1 MDACILIPEVN
12 GEPSILY
19 QELDKDIKDKNLTNY
34 IYARYLVSGVAAQM
48 DAAGYKRNKQG
59 QHKLKDVKA
68 FFEYEKIINET
79 NRSIEAD
86 ARILG
91 SMDAFNNYV
100 NFDNSE
106 DAYNLAISFNN
117 NHKGRVAYVIQH
129 GDKFN
134 IIIENKD
141 SRTQIRALDVN
152 SEMAAWE
159 AFKIDL
165 TNAGVNTDD
174 FINISPALINPL
186 SLLRFLD
193 TMSILKTGRN
203 DILSVKDIEI
213 FLTLSKNNPR
223 VQALLNRGWGTIE
236 EVAQKCYDALQE
248 PSTVTPTLHALINNT
263 ITDAKTNCPFNFSN
277 CKRNIINN
285 VIPNYIT
292 SDEIKDVK
300 SIQDVLN
307 DLEQK
312 YDITP
317 NAINRKS
324 KDIKT
329 LKDAISDAITTI
341 TREIRVLESKKGVTE
356 ATKKL
361 NKTREIL
368 AEELKNKR
376 YYFGLVQFLEEA
388 LVYSNAIHNILASV
402 PDSGTELENI
412 RNRAEALSKAKSLQD
427 GYYHIVE
434 ALANLDNLV
443 IEENISEADK
453 KQLQDKA
460 KEVLDLLNRQK
471 GLIQSKQHDVVL
483 DNLKATLGGESYLG
497 QSYADVLSML
507 VADTSIDNYIYSMG
521 KSSNPLIASSGA
533 IIRDAQINR
542 DEQLRQF
549 SDRIGRATKRLYD
562 AGYNSEFMYDN
573 DGRIISDIDWESYA
587 EERNRA
593 KSLLRSQGLTGYA
606 FKEALEQWEENNTED
621 RVVDIVTGR
630 TERVPNSNYRLA
642 NNPLN
647 DLSVEQLEYYN
658 TMMQIK
664 GELGTLLP
672 YYAQKQYLPPQKRK
686 SSLDILSD
694 GIRRK
699 LSAKK
704 VASLLWE
711 NFKSKIHKIREDDE
725 DFITVNRYGD
735 YDNTPLKDI
744 PIFYFGK
751 LKDNDELLRDF
762 SSAIQSLAATAINY
776 NAMSSIVEILECIQ
790 DLVGDLDL
798 RDGED
803 NRPSVDKISLLDR
816 TINIVNHLRKKATE
830 TKTKAILDSYI
841 EMLVYNEKYKGN
853 KKLNKIVNAL
863 LGYNSVAKLAVNTTG
878 AIANVT
884 AGELQMLIE
893 AGGGEYFNTK
903 NLLVAQTRMF
913 GDLLG
918 KTHGKVWDL
927 LTNNRSSIDV
937 LISEFFDTQ
946 QDVYSKKAEQRYHK
960 NVFRRLFGK
969 LDPLMLYSG
978 GEYLIRQTL
987 AYAILD
993 AEKVRLNGKKV
1004 SLLKCFDKIETEK
1017 GFYELKLKDGVT
1029 KLDSSPLELTDDYL
1043 KEVKNKIRH
1052 CSQACFGAMNS
1063 EDKGVINQ
1071 HFLGRAAMNF
1081 RQWMV
1086 EHYSRRYRKR
1096 HYDYTLGKYVEGYWY
1111 TTIMVVGRE
1120 FLKGYK
1126 DITATYE
1133 MLKDTLEDDQKAN
1146 LRKAGME
1153 ILILL
1158 SLMGLSMCLGDEDD
1172 HDGEFFMRLWI
1183 LNTKRMLQETKAAMP
1198 VGAIS
1203 EFGRLVDSPFPAMTT
1218 VSGLLYPITGIKD
1231 MDDIIQRGRYKGWN
1245 KYWRNILWYTVPFYK
1260 QVDQILHL
1268 AKENSMFAVYDR
1280 SAQSF

>member
-1 MDACILIPEVN
+1 MDSCILIPEVN
-12 GEPSILY
+12 GEPSTLY
-19 QELDKDIKDKNLTNY
+19 QELDKNVKDKNLTNY
-34 IYARYLVSGVAAQM
+34 IYARYLVPGVAAQM
-48 DAAGYKRNKQG
+48 DAEGYKRNKQG
-59 QHKLKDVKA
+59 QHNYKDVKA
-68 FFEYEKIINET
+68 FFKFDKILGET

-91 SMDAFNNYV
+91 SMDAFNNYI
-100 NFDNSE
+100 NFDNAE
-106 DAYNLAISFNN
+106 EAYNLAISFNN
-117 NHKGRVAYVIQH
+117 THKGRIAYVIQH

-141 SRTQIRALDVN
+141 SRTQIRALYVN

-159 AFKIDL
+159 AFKVDL
-165 TNAGVNTDD
+165 TNAGVNVDE
-174 FINISPALINPL
+174 FINISTALINPL

-193 TMSILKTGRN
+193 TMAILKTGRN
-203 DILSVKDIEI
+203 DILSVKDIEM
-213 FLTLSKNNPR
+213 FLTLSKSNPK
-223 VQALLNRGWGTIE
+223 VQALLRRGWGSIE
-236 EVAQKCYDALQE
+236 EVAQKCYEALQD
-248 PSTVTPTLHALINNT
+248 PSTVTSTLHDLINNT
-263 ITDAKTNCPFNFSN
+263 ITDAKTNCPFNFNS
-277 CKRNIINN
+277 CKRNITNN
-285 VIPNYIT
+285 VIPNT
-292 SDEIKDVK
+292 VESDDIR
-300 SIQDVLN
+300 SIQSILE
-307 DLEQK
+307 DLEEK
-312 YDITP
+312 YNITP
-317 NAINRKS
+317 SAINRKS

-341 TREIRVLESKKGVTE
+341 TREIRVLESKGGIT
-356 ATKKL
+356 ATTKKL
-361 NKTREIL
+361 NKTRELL
-368 AEELKNKR
+368 AEELASKR
-376 YYFGLVQFLEEA
+376 YYFGLVQFLGDA
-388 LVYSNAIHNILASV
+388 LMYSKAIHNILASV
-402 PDSGTELENI
+402 SDSGTELENI

-434 ALANLDNLV
+434 ALANLDNII
-443 IEENISEADK
+443 IEENISEEDK

-460 KEVLDLLNRQK
+460 KEVLELLNRQK

-483 DNLKATLGGESYLG
+483 DSLKATLGGESYLG

-521 KSSNPLIASSGA
+521 KSSNPLIAASGA

-542 DEQLRQF
+542 DEQLRQI
-549 SDRIGRATKRLYD
+549 SDRIGKATKKLYD
-562 AGYNSEFMYDN
+562 AGYTSEFMYTS
-573 DGRIISDIDWESYA
+573 DGRIISDINWESYA

-593 KSLLRSQGLTGYA
+593 IRLLKSQGLTEYA
-606 FKEALEQWEENNTED
+606 FKDALEQWEEANTED
-621 RVVDIVTGR
+621 RVVDSVTGR
-630 TERVPNSNYRLA
+630 TEKVPNSNYRLV

-647 DLSVEQLEYYN
+647 DLDAAQLEYYN

-672 YYAQKQYLPPQKRK
+672 HYAQKQYLPPQIRK

-699 LSAKK
+699 LPAKK

-711 NFKSKIHKIREDDE
+711 NFKSKIYKIREDDE

-762 SSAIQSLAATAINY
+762 SSAIQSLAATATNY
-776 NAMSSIVEILECIQ
+776 NAMSSIVEILETIQ

-798 RDGED
+798 RDDVDGK
-803 NRPSVDKISLLDR
+803 PSVDKISLLDR
-816 TINIVNHLRKKATE
+816 TINIVTHLRKKATE
-830 TKTKAILDSYI
+830 TNTKAILDSYV

-853 KKLNKIVNAL
+853 KKFNKIVNAL

-893 AGGGEYFNTK
+893 AGGREYFNIK

-913 GDLLG
+913 GDILG
-918 KTHGKVWDL
+918 RTPGKVWDL
-927 LTNNRSSIDV
+927 LTNNRSSIDT

-946 QDVYSKKAEQRYHK
+946 QDTYSEKSKQRYHK

-969 LDPLMLYSG
+969 LNPLMMYSG

-987 AYAILD
+987 AYAVLD
-993 AEKVRLNGKKV
+993 SEKVLLNGKKV
-1004 SLLKCFDKIETEK
+1004 SLLKCFDKVETVD
-1017 GFYELKLKDGVT
+1017 GFYELKLKDGTT
-1029 KLDSSPLELTDDYL
+1029 KLDGSPLELDDDYL

-1052 CSQACFGAMNS
+1052 CSQACFGAMNT

-1086 EHYSRRYRKR
+1086 EHYSRRYRTR
-1096 HYDYTLGKYVEGYWY
+1096 HYDYTAGKYVEGYY
-1111 TTIMVVGRE
+1111 VTCFNVAKDFI
-1120 FLKGYK
+1120 KGYK
-1126 DITATYE
+1126 DIAATYE
-1133 MLKDTLEDDQKAN
+1133 MLKDTLENDQKAN
-1146 LRKAGME
+1146 LRKAGVE
-1153 ILILL
+1153 VFILL
-1158 SLMGLSMCLGDEDD
+1158 SLMGLGMCLGDEDD
-1172 HDGEFFMRLWI
+1172 HDGDFFMRLWI

-1198 VGAIS
+1198 IGAIT
-1203 EFGRLVDSPFPAMTT
+1203 EFGRLIDSPFPAMNT

-1231 MDDIIQRGRYKGWN
+1231 INDTIQKGRYKGWN

-1260 QVDQILHL
+1260 QVDQILNL
-1268 AKENSMFAVYDR
+1268 AQENSMFAVYDR

>member
-34 IYARYLVSGVAAQM
+34 IYARYLVSGVAGQM
-48 DAAGYKRNKQG
+48 DSAGYKRNKQG

-91 SMDAFNNYV
+91 AMDAFNNYI
-100 NFDNSE
+100 NFDNAE
-106 DAYNLAISFNN
+106 EAYNLAVSFNST
-117 NHKGRVAYVIQH
+117 HKGRVAYVIQH

-141 SRTQIRALDVN
+141 SRTQIRALDVS

-165 TNAGVNTDD
+165 TNAGVNTDE
-174 FINISPALINPL
+174 FVNISPALINPL

-223 VQALLNRGWGTIE
+223 VQSLLNRGWGTIE
-236 EVAQKCYDALQE
+236 EVAQKCYEALQD

-263 ITDAKTNCPFNFSN
+263 ITDAKTNCPFNFSD
-277 CKRNIINN
+277 CKRNIIQN
-285 VIPNYIT
+285 VIPNYSST
-292 SDEIKDVK
+292 DEVK
-300 SIQDVLN
+300 AVQDVLN

-312 YDITP
+312 YNITP

-324 KDIKT
+324 KEIKT
-329 LKDAISDAITTI
+329 LKDAITDAITTI
-341 TREIRVLESKKGVTE
+341 TREIRVLESKGGVTTT
-356 ATKKL
+356 TKKL

-368 AEELKNKR
+368 AEELKSKK
-376 YYFGLVQFLEEA
+376 YYFGLIQFLGDA
-388 LVYSNAIHNILASV
+388 LVYSKAIHNILASV

-434 ALANLDNLV
+434 ALSNLDNLI

-460 KEVLDLLNRQK
+460 KEVLDLLNKQK

-497 QSYADVLSML
+497 QSYEVILEMI
-507 VADTSIDNYIYSMG
+507 VADASIDNYIYSMG
-521 KSSNPLIASSGA
+521 KSSDPYIVSSGI
-533 IIRDAQINR
+533 IIRDVQINR
-542 DEQLRQF
+542 DEQLRQI
-549 SDRIGRATKRLYD
+549 SDRIGKATKKLYD
-562 AGYNSEFMYDN
+562 AGYTSEFMYAS

-593 KSLLRSQGLTGYA
+593 ISLLRSQGLTEYA
-606 FKEALEQWEENNTED
+606 FKDALEQWEEANTED
-621 RVVDIVTGR
+621 RVVDNVTGR
-630 TERVPNSNYRLA
+630 TEKVPNSNYRLA

-647 DLSVEQLEYYN
+647 SLSVEQLEYYN

-672 YYAQKQYLPPQKRK
+672 HYAQKQYLPPQIRK
-686 SSLDILSD
+686 SSMDILSD

-699 LSAKK
+699 LPAKK

-711 NFKSKIHKIREDDE
+711 NVKSKIYKIREDDE
-725 DFITVNRYGD
+725 DFITANRYGD
-735 YDNTPLKDI
+735 YNNTPLKDI

-790 DLVGDLDL
+790 DLVGELDVK
-798 RDGED
+798 DKVNGK
-803 NRPSVDKISLLDR
+803 PSRDKISLLDR
-816 TINIVNHLRKKATE
+816 TVNIIVSLRKKTKE
-830 TKTKAILDSYI
+830 SKTKAILDSYV

-863 LGYNSVAKLAVNTTG
+863 LGYNSVTKLAVNVTG

-893 AGGGEYFNTK
+893 AGGGEYFNIK
-903 NLLVAQTRMF
+903 NLLVAQTRIF
-913 GDLLG
+913 GDILG
-918 KTHGKVWDL
+918 RTPGKVWDL

-946 QDVYSKKAEQRYHK
+946 QDIYSKKSEQRYHK

-969 LDPLMLYSG
+969 LDPLMMYSG

-987 AYAILD
+987 AYAVLD
-993 AEKVRLNGKKV
+993 AEKVKSNGKKV

-1029 KLDSSPLELTDDYL
+1029 KLDGSPLELTDDYL

-1096 HYDYTLGKYVEGYWY
+1096 HWDYSAGKYVEGYY
-1111 TTIMVVGRE
+1111 VTCFNVAKE
-1120 FLKGYK
+1120 FIKGYR

-1146 LRKAGME
+1146 LKKAGME
-1153 ILILL
+1153 VLILL
-1158 SLMGLSMCLGDEDD
+1158 SLIGLSMCLGDEDD

-1198 VGAIS
+1198 IGAIT
-1203 EFGRLVDSPFPAMTT
+1203 EFGRVIDSPFPAIST

-1231 MDDIIQRGRYKGWN
+1231 IDDIIQRGRYKGWN
-1245 KYWRNILWYTVPFYK
+1245 KYWRNILWYPIPFYK
-1260 QVDQILHL
+1260 QVDQILNL
-1268 AKENSMFAVYDR
+1268 AQENSMFAVYDR

>member
-12 GEPSILY
+12 GKPSILY
-19 QELDKDIKDKNLTNY
+19 QDLDKDINDKNLTNY
-34 IYARYLVSGVAAQM
+34 IYARYLVPGVAAQM

-68 FFEYEKIINET
+68 FFEYNKIIGET

-86 ARILG
+86 ARMLG
-91 SMDAFNNYV
+91 SMDAFNNYI
-100 NFDNSE
+100 NFDNAE

-117 NHKGRVAYVIQH
+117 SHKGRVAYVIQH

-159 AFKIDL
+159 AFKVDL
-165 TNAGVNTDD
+165 NNAGVNVDE
-174 FINISPALINPL
+174 FINISPTLINPI

-203 DILSVKDIEI
+203 DILTAKDIEL

-223 VQALLNRGWGTIE
+223 VQTLLNRGWGTTE
-236 EVAQKCYDALQE
+236 DVAQKCYESFQD
-248 PSTVTPTLHALINNT
+248 PSTVTPALYSLIDSVV
-263 ITDAKTNCPFNFSN
+263 TDAKVNCPFNFNAS
-277 CKRNIINN
+277 KRNIVDNL
-285 VIPNYIT
+285 IPNYT
-292 SDEIKDVK
+292 LTDEAK
-300 SIQDVLN
+300 SIQEVLN
-307 DLEQK
+307 DLEHK
-312 YDITP
+312 YSITP
-317 NAINRKS
+317 NTINRKS
-324 KDIKT
+324 KEIKT

-341 TREIRVLESKKGVTE
+341 TREIRVLESKGGVTA

-376 YYFGLVQFLEEA
+376 YYFGLVQFLGEA
-388 LVYSNAIHNILASV
+388 LTYSKAIHNILANV

-427 GYYHIVE
+427 GYYYIVE

-521 KSSNPLIASSGA
+521 KSSNPLIAASGS

-542 DEQLRQF
+542 DEQVRQI
-549 SDRIGRATKRLYD
+549 SDRIGRATKKLYD
-562 AGYNSEFMYDN
+562 AGYTSEFMYAS

-593 KSLLRSQGLTGYA
+593 LSLFRSQGLTGYA
-606 FKEALEQWEENNTED
+606 LKEAIEQWEDTNTED
-621 RVVDIVTGR
+621 RVVDTVTGR
-630 TERVPNSNYRLA
+630 TEKVPNTNYRLI
-642 NNPLN
+642 NNPLDSLN
-647 DLSVEQLEYYN
+647 NAQLEYYN

-672 YYAQKQYLPPQKRK
+672 YYAQKQYLPPQIRK
-686 SSLDILSD
+686 DSLDILSD
-694 GIRRK
+694 GIKRK

-725 DFITVNRYGD
+725 DFITANRYGD

-762 SSAIQSLAATAINY
+762 SSAIQSLATTAINY
-776 NAMSSIVEILECIQ
+776 NAMSSIVEILEAIQ

-798 RDGED
+798 RDNVDGK
-803 NRPSVDKISLLDR
+803 PSVDNISLLDR
-816 TINIVNHLRKKATE
+816 TINIVTHLRKKATE
-830 TKTKAILDSYI
+830 TSTKAILDSYV

-853 KKLNKIVNAL
+853 KKFNKIINAL
-863 LGYNSVAKLAVNTTG
+863 LEYNSIVKLAVNTTG

-893 AGGGEYFNTK
+893 AGGGEYFNIK
-903 NLLVAQTRMF
+903 NLLVAQTRIF

-918 KTHGKVWDL
+918 RTPGKVWDL

-937 LISEFFDTQ
+937 LVSEFFDTQ
-946 QDVYSKKAEQRYHK
+946 QDLYSEKAKQRYHK

-969 LDPLMLYSG
+969 LNPLMLYSG

-987 AYAILD
+987 AYAVLD
-993 AEKVRLNGKKV
+993 AEKVLLNGKRV

-1029 KLDSSPLELTDDYL
+1029 KLDGSPLTLTDDYL

-1052 CSQACFGAMNS
+1052 CSQACFGAMNA

-1096 HYDYTLGKYVEGYWY
+1096 HWDYTAGKYVEGYWY

-1120 FLKGYK
+1120 FLKGYR
-1126 DITATYE
+1126 DIAATYE

-1153 ILILL
+1153 VLILL

-1198 VGAIS
+1198 IGAIT
-1203 EFGRLVDSPFPAMTT
+1203 EFGRVIDSPFPAMST

-1231 MDDIIQRGRYKGWN
+1231 IDDVIQRGRYKGWN

-1260 QVDQILHL
+1260 QIDQLLNL
-1268 AKENSMFAVYDR
+1268 AQENSMFAVYDR

>member
-1 MDACILIPEVN
+1 MSACILIPEVN

-68 FFEYEKIINET
+68 FFEYNKIINET

-91 SMDAFNNYV
+91 SMDAFNNYI
-100 NFDNSE
+100 NFDNAE
-106 DAYNLAISFNN
+106 DAYNLAISFNA
-117 NHKGRVAYVIQH
+117 NHTGRVAYVIQH

-134 IIIENKD
+134 IVIENKD

-165 TNAGVNTDD
+165 NNAGVNVDE
-174 FINISPALINPL
+174 FINISQALINPL

-193 TMSILKTGRN
+193 TMAILKTGRN

-223 VQALLNRGWGTIE
+223 VQTLLNRGWGTIE
-236 EVAQKCYDALQE
+236 EVAQKCYDALQD
-248 PSTVTPTLHALINNT
+248 PSTVTPTLYTLINNT
-263 ITDAKTNCPFNFSN
+263 ITEAKNNCPFNFAN

-285 VIPNYIT
+285 VIPNYT
-292 SDEIKDVK
+292 STDEVK
-300 SIQDVLN
+300 AIQDVLN

-341 TREIRVLESKKGVTE
+341 TREIRVLESKGGVTS

-376 YYFGLVQFLEEA
+376 YYFGLVQFLGEA
-388 LVYSNAIHNILASV
+388 LVYSKVIHNILASV

-412 RNRAEALSKAKSLQD
+412 RNRAEALSRAKSLQD

-460 KEVLDLLNRQK
+460 KEVLELLNKQK

-483 DNLKATLGGESYLG
+483 DSLKTTLGGESYLG
-497 QSYADVLSML
+497 QSYSDILSML
-507 VADTSIDNYIYSMG
+507 VADTSIDNYIYSIG
-521 KSSNPLIASSGA
+521 KSSNPLIAASGT

-542 DEQLRQF
+542 DEQLRQI
-549 SDRIGRATKRLYD
+549 SDRIGRATKKLYD
-562 AGYNSEFMYDN
+562 AGYTSEFMYTS

-587 EERNRA
+587 EERSRA
-593 KSLLRSQGLTGYA
+593 IRLLKSQGLSEYA
-606 FKEALEQWEENNTED
+606 FKDALEQWEEANTED
-621 RVVDIVTGR
+621 RVVDNVTGR
-630 TERVPNSNYRLA
+630 TEKVPNNNYRLA

-647 DLSVEQLEYYN
+647 DLDVAQLEYYN

-672 YYAQKQYLPPQKRK
+672 HYAQKQYLPPQIRK

-711 NFKSKIHKIREDDE
+711 NVKSEIYKIREDDE
-725 DFITVNRYGD
+725 DFITANRYGD

-776 NAMSSIVEILECIQ
+776 NAMSSIVEILETIQ
-790 DLVGDLDL
+790 DLVGDLEL
-798 RDGED
+798 RDDVDGK
-803 NRPSVDKISLLDR
+803 PSVDKVSLLDR
-816 TINIVNHLRKKATE
+816 TINIVTHLKKKTTE
-830 TKTKAILDSYI
+830 TKTKAILDSYV

-853 KKLNKIVNAL
+853 KKVNKIVNAL

-893 AGGGEYFNTK
+893 AGGREYFNVK
-903 NLLVAQTRMF
+903 NLLVAQTRIF
-913 GDLLG
+913 GDILG
-918 KTHGKVWDL
+918 RTHGKVWDL

-946 QDVYSKKAEQRYHK
+946 QDVYSEKAKQRYHK

-969 LDPLMLYSG
+969 LNPLMMYSG

-987 AYAILD
+987 AYAVLD
-993 AEKVRLNGKKV
+993 AEKVLLNGKKV

-1029 KLDSSPLELTDDYL
+1029 KLDGSSLELTDDYL

-1052 CSQACFGAMNS
+1052 CSQACFGAMNA

-1086 EHYSRRYRKR
+1086 EHYSRRYRTR
-1096 HYDYTLGKYVEGYWY
+1096 HFDYTANKYVEGYY
-1111 TTIMVVGRE
+1111 VTCYNVAKDFI
-1120 FLKGYK
+1120 KGYR
-1126 DITATYE
+1126 DIASTYE
-1133 MLKDTLEDDQKAN
+1133 MLKDTLEEDQKAN

-1153 ILILL
+1153 VLILL

-1198 VGAIS
+1198 IGAIT

-1231 MDDIIQRGRYKGWN
+1231 IDDVIQRGRYKGWN

-1260 QVDQILHL
+1260 QVDQILNL
-1268 AKENSMFAVYDR
+1268 AQENSMFAVYDR

>member
-34 IYARYLVSGVAAQM
+34 IYARYLVTGVAAQM

-59 QHKLKDVKA
+59 QHKLKDVKT
-68 FFEYEKIINET
+68 FFEYNKIINET

-91 SMDAFNNYV
+91 SMDAFNNYI
-100 NFDNSE
+100 NFDNAE
-106 DAYNLAISFNN
+106 DAYNLAISFNT

-134 IIIENKD
+134 VIIENKD
-141 SRTQIRALDVN
+141 SRTQIRALDIN

-165 TNAGVNTDD
+165 TNAGVNVDE
-174 FINISPALINPL
+174 FINISQALINPL

-193 TMSILKTGRN
+193 TMAILKTGRN

-223 VQALLNRGWGTIE
+223 VQTLLNRGWGTIE
-236 EVAQKCYDALQE
+236 EVAQKCYDALQD
-248 PSTVTPTLHALINNT
+248 PSTVTPALHNLINNT
-263 ITDAKTNCPFNFSN
+263 ITDAKNNCPFNFSN
-277 CKRNIINN
+277 CKRNIITN
-285 VIPNYIT
+285 VIPNYT
-292 SDEIKDVK
+292 STDEVK
-300 SIQDVLN
+300 AIQDVLN

-341 TREIRVLESKKGVTE
+341 TREIRVLESKKGVTT

-376 YYFGLVQFLEEA
+376 YYFGLVQFLGDA
-388 LVYSNAIHNILASV
+388 LVYSKAIHNILANV

-412 RNRAEALSKAKSLQD
+412 RNRAEALSRAKSLQD

-460 KEVLDLLNRQK
+460 KEVLDLLNKQK

-483 DNLKATLGGESYLG
+483 DSLKATLGGESYLG

-542 DEQLRQF
+542 DEQLRQI
-549 SDRIGRATKRLYD
+549 SDRIGKATKKLYD
-562 AGYNSEFMYDN
+562 AGYTSEFMYSN
-573 DGRIISDIDWESYA
+573 DGRIISDINWESYA
-587 EERNRA
+587 EERGRA
-593 KSLLRSQGLTGYA
+593 IRLLKSQGLSEYA
-606 FKEALEQWEENNTED
+606 FKDALDQWEEANTED
-621 RVVDIVTGR
+621 RVVDNVTGR
-630 TERVPNSNYRLA
+630 TEKVPNSNYRLSH
-642 NNPLN
+642 NPLN
-647 DLSVEQLEYYN
+647 DLNIAQLEYYN

-672 YYAQKQYLPPQKRK
+672 HYAQKHYLPPQIRK
-686 SSLDILSD
+686 SSMDILSD
-694 GIRRK
+694 GIKRK

-711 NFKSKIHKIREDDE
+711 NVKSEIYKIREDDE

-751 LKDNDELLRDF
+751 LKDKDELLKDF

-790 DLVGDLDL
+790 DLVGDLEL
-798 RDGED
+798 RDDVDGK
-803 NRPSVDKISLLDR
+803 PSVDKVSLLDR
-816 TINIVNHLRKKATE
+816 TINIVTHLRKKTTE
-830 TKTKAILDSYI
+830 TKTKAILDSYV

-853 KKLNKIVNAL
+853 KKFNKIVNAL
-863 LGYNSVAKLAVNTTG
+863 LGYNSVVKLAVNTTG

-893 AGGGEYFNTK
+893 AGGKEYFNIK
-903 NLLVAQTRMF
+903 NLLVAQTRIF
-913 GDLLG
+913 GDVLG
-918 KTHGKVWDL
+918 RTHGKVWDL

-969 LDPLMLYSG
+969 LDPLMMYSG

-987 AYAILD
+987 AYAVLD
-993 AEKVRLNGKKV
+993 AEKVKLNGKKV
-1004 SLLKCFDKIETEK
+1004 SLLKCFDKIKTEK
-1017 GFYELKLKDGVT
+1017 GFHELKLKDGVT
-1029 KLDSSPLELTDDYL
+1029 KLDGSPLELTDDYL

-1052 CSQACFGAMNS
+1052 CSQACFGAMNP

-1096 HYDYTLGKYVEGYWY
+1096 HWDYSAGKYVEGYY
-1111 TTIMVVGRE
+1111 VTCFNVAKE
-1120 FLKGYK
+1120 FIKGYK
-1126 DITATYE
+1126 DIAATYE
-1133 MLKDTLEDDQKAN
+1133 MLKDTLENDQKAN

-1153 ILILL
+1153 VLILL

-1198 VGAIS
+1198 IGAIT
-1203 EFGRLVDSPFPAMTT
+1203 EFGRLIDSPFPAMTT

-1231 MDDIIQRGRYKGWN
+1231 IDDVIQRGRYRGWN

-1260 QVDQILHL
+1260 QVDQILNMAH
-1268 AKENSMFAVYDR
+1268 ENSMFAIYDR

>member
-19 QELDKDIKDKNLTNY
+19 QELDEDIKDKNLTNY

-48 DAAGYKRNKQG
+48 DANGYKRNKQG
-59 QHKLKDVKA
+59 QHKLKDVKE
-68 FFEYEKIINET
+68 FFEYNKIIGET

-100 NFDNSE
+100 NFDNAE

-141 SRTQIRALDVN
+141 SRTQIRELNVG

-159 AFKIDL
+159 AFKVDL
-165 TNAGVNTDD
+165 NNAGVNIDE
-174 FINISPALINPL
+174 FINISPSLINPL

-193 TMSILKTGRN
+193 TMAILKTGRN
-203 DILSVKDIEI
+203 DILSVKDVEI

-223 VQALLNRGWGTIE
+223 VQTLLNRGWGTIE
-236 EVAQKCYDALQE
+236 DVAQKCYEAFQD
-248 PSTVTPTLHALINNT
+248 PSTVTPALYSLIDNVV
-263 ITDAKTNCPFNFSN
+263 TDAKVNCPFNFNAS
-277 CKRNIINN
+277 KRNIIDN
-285 VIPNYIT
+285 VIPNYT
-292 SDEIKDVK
+292 STDEVK
-300 SIQDVLN
+300 SIQEVLN

-312 YDITP
+312 YNITP

-324 KDIKT
+324 KEIKT

-341 TREIRVLESKKGVTE
+341 TREIRVLESKGGVTA

-368 AEELKNKR
+368 AEELTNKR
-376 YYFGLVQFLEEA
+376 YYFGLIQFLGEA
-388 LVYSNAIHNILASV
+388 LTYSKAIHNILANI
-402 PDSGTELENI
+402 PDSGTELEYI
-412 RNRAEALSKAKSLQD
+412 RNRSEALSKAKSLQN

-434 ALANLDNLV
+434 ALANLDNLI
-443 IEENISEADK
+443 IEENISETDK

-483 DNLKATLGGESYLG
+483 DSLKTTLGGESYLG
-497 QSYADVLSML
+497 QSYADILSML
-507 VADTSIDNYIYSMG
+507 AADTSIDNYIYSMG
-521 KSSNPLIASSGA
+521 KSSNPLIAASGS

-542 DEQLRQF
+542 DEQLRQI
-549 SDRIGRATKRLYD
+549 SDRIGRATKKLYD
-562 AGYNSEFMYDN
+562 AGYTSEFIYAN

-593 KSLLRSQGLTGYA
+593 ISIFRSQGLTGYNLKDA
-606 FKEALEQWEENNTED
+606 IEQWEENNSED
-621 RVVDIVTGR
+621 RIVDTVTGR
-630 TERVPNSNYRLA
+630 TEKVPNSNYRLT
-642 NNPLN
+642 NNPL
-647 DLSVEQLEYYN
+647 DRLSAPQLEYYN

-672 YYAQKQYLPPQKRK
+672 HYAQKQYLPPQIRK

-694 GIRRK
+694 GIKRK

-711 NFKSKIHKIREDDE
+711 NVKSKIYKIREDDE
-725 DFITVNRYGD
+725 DFITANRYGD

-762 SSAIQSLAATAINY
+762 SSAVQSLATTAINY
-776 NAMSSIVEILECIQ
+776 NAMSSIVEILETIQ
-790 DLVGDLDL
+790 DLVGDLEL
-798 RDGED
+798 RDDVDGK
-803 NRPSVDKISLLDR
+803 PSVDNISLLDR
-816 TINIVNHLRKKATE
+816 TVNIVNHLRKKATE
-830 TKTKAILDSYI
+830 TNTKAILDSYV

-853 KKLNKIVNAL
+853 KKLNKIINAL
-863 LGYNSVAKLAVNTTG
+863 LGYNSVAKLAFNTTG

-893 AGGGEYFNTK
+893 AGGGEYFNIK
-903 NLLVAQTRMF
+903 NLLVAQTRIF

-918 KTHGKVWDL
+918 RTPGKVWDL

-946 QDVYSKKAEQRYHK
+946 QDIYSKKAEQRYHK

-969 LDPLMLYSG
+969 LDPLIMYSG

-993 AEKVRLNGKKV
+993 AEKVFLNGKKV

-1017 GFYELKLKDGVT
+1017 GFYELKLKDNVT
-1029 KLDSSPLELTDDYL
+1029 KLDGSPLILTDDYL
-1043 KEVKNKIRH
+1043 REVKNKIRH
-1052 CSQACFGAMNS
+1052 CSQACFGAMNA

-1096 HYDYTLGKYVEGYWY
+1096 HYDYTIGKYVEGYWY
-1111 TTIMVVGRE
+1111 TTIMVVGKE
-1120 FLKGYK
+1120 FLKGYR
-1126 DITATYE
+1126 DIAATYE

-1146 LRKAGME
+1146 LKKAGME
-1153 ILILL
+1153 VLILL
-1158 SLMGLSMCLGDEDD
+1158 SLMGLNMCLGDEDD

-1198 VGAIS
+1198 VGAIT
-1203 EFGRLVDSPFPAMTT
+1203 EFGRVIDSPFPAMTT

-1260 QVDQILHL
+1260 QVDQLLNL
-1268 AKENSMFAVYDR
+1268 AQENSMFAVYDR

>member
-1 MDACILIPEVN
+1 MDSCILIPEVN
-12 GEPSILY
+12 GEPSKLY
-19 QELDKDIKDKNLTNY
+19 QELDKNIKDKNLTNY
-34 IYARYLVSGVAAQM
+34 IYARYLVPGVAAQM

-59 QHKLKDVKA
+59 QHNYKDVKA
-68 FFEYEKIINET
+68 FFEFDKILGET

-91 SMDAFNNYV
+91 SMDAFNNYI
-100 NFDNSE
+100 NFDSAE
-106 DAYNLAISFNN
+106 EAYNLAISFNN
-117 NHKGRVAYVIQH
+117 THKGRVAYVIQH

-141 SRTQIRALDVN
+141 SRTQIRTLDVG

-159 AFKIDL
+159 AFKVDL
-165 TNAGVNTDD
+165 NRAGINADE
-174 FINISPALINPL
+174 FISISPTLINPL
-186 SLLRFLD
+186 TLIRFLD
-193 TMSILKTGRN
+193 TMNLMKTGRN

-213 FLTLSKNNPR
+213 FLTLSKNNPK
-223 VQALLNRGWGTIE
+223 VQTLLNRGWGTIE
-236 EVAQKCYDALQE
+236 EVAQKCYEALQD
-248 PSTVTPTLHALINNT
+248 PTTVTSTLHSLI
-263 ITDAKTNCPFNFSN
+263 DATLTSAKNNCPFNFSA

-285 VIPNYIT
+285 VIPNYAST
-292 SDEIKDVK
+292 DEIKTV
-300 SIQDVLN
+300 QDVLN

-312 YDITP
+312 YSITP

-329 LKDAISDAITTI
+329 LKDAISDAIVTI
-341 TREIRVLESKKGVTE
+341 TREIRVLESRGGITN

-361 NKTREIL
+361 NKTRELL
-368 AEELKNKR
+368 AEELNSKR
-376 YYFGLVQFLEEA
+376 YYFGLIQFLGEA
-388 LVYSNAIHNILASV
+388 LAYSKTIHNILAGVS
-402 PDSGTELENI
+402 DSGTELENI

-434 ALANLDNLV
+434 ALANLDNII
-443 IEENISEADK
+443 IEENISEEDK

-460 KEVLDLLNRQK
+460 REVLDLLNKQK
-471 GLIQSKQHDVVL
+471 GLIQSKQHDIVL
-483 DNLKATLGGESYLG
+483 DSLKATLGGESYLG
-497 QSYADVLSML
+497 QSYADILSML
-507 VADTSIDNYIYSMG
+507 TADTSIDNYIYSMG
-521 KSSNPLIASSGA
+521 KSSNPLIASSGT

-542 DEQLRQF
+542 DEQLRQI
-549 SDRIGRATKRLYD
+549 SDRIGKATKKLYD
-562 AGYNSEFMYDN
+562 AGHTSEFMYAS
-573 DGRIISDIDWESYA
+573 DGRIISDINWESYA

-593 KSLLRSQGLTGYA
+593 INLLKSQGLTEYA
-606 FKEALEQWEENNTED
+606 FKDALEQWEEANTED
-621 RVVDIVTGR
+621 RIVDNVTGR
-630 TERVPNSNYRLA
+630 TEKVPNSNYRLSH
-642 NNPLN
+642 NPLN
-647 DLSVEQLEYYN
+647 DLDAAQLEYYN

-672 YYAQKQYLPPQKRK
+672 HYAQKQYLPPQIRK

-711 NFKSKIHKIREDDE
+711 NFKSKIYKIREDDE
-725 DFITVNRYGD
+725 DFITANRYGD

-762 SSAIQSLAATAINY
+762 SSAIQSLAATSINY
-776 NAMSSIVEILECIQ
+776 NAMSSIVEILEAIQ
-790 DLVGDLDL
+790 DLVGDLEL
-798 RDGED
+798 RDDVDGK
-803 NRPSVDKISLLDR
+803 PSVDKISLLDR
-816 TINIVNHLRKKATE
+816 TINIVTHLRKKATE
-830 TKTKAILDSYI
+830 TKTKAILDSYV

-853 KKLNKIVNAL
+853 KKFNKIVNAL
-863 LGYNSVAKLAVNTTG
+863 LGYNSVVKLAVNTTG

-893 AGGGEYFNTK
+893 AGGREYFNIK
-903 NLLVAQTRMF
+903 NLLVAQTTIF

-946 QDVYSKKAEQRYHK
+946 QDIYSKKAEQRYHK
-960 NVFRRLFGK
+960 NVFRRLIGE
-969 LDPLMLYSG
+969 LNPLMMYSG

-987 AYAILD
+987 AYAVLD
-993 AEKVRLNGKKV
+993 AEKVLLNGKKV
-1004 SLLKCFDKIETEK
+1004 SLLKCFDKVETTK
-1017 GFYELKLKDGVT
+1017 GFYELKLKNGVT
-1029 KLDSSPLELTDDYL
+1029 KLDGSPLELTDDYL

-1052 CSQACFGAMNS
+1052 CSQACFGAMNA

-1086 EHYSRRYRKR
+1086 EHYSRRYRTR
-1096 HYDYTLGKYVEGYWY
+1096 HYDYAADKYVEGYY
-1111 TTIMVVGRE
+1111 VTCFNVARE
-1120 FLKGYK
+1120 FIKGYR
-1126 DITATYE
+1126 DIAATYE
-1133 MLKDTLEDDQKAN
+1133 MLKDTLEVDQKAN

-1153 ILILL
+1153 VCILL
-1158 SLMGLSMCLGDEDD
+1158 SLMGLSLCLGDEDD

-1183 LNTKRMLQETKAAMP
+1183 LNTKRMIQETKAAMP
-1198 VGAIS
+1198 IGAIT
-1203 EFGRLVDSPFPAMTT
+1203 EFGRLIDSPFPAMTT

-1231 MDDIIQRGRYKGWN
+1231 INDTIQRGRYKGWN

-1260 QVDQILHL
+1260 QIDQILNL
-1268 AKENSMFAVYDR
+1268 AQENSMFAIYDR

>member
-1 MDACILIPEVN
+1 MDACILIPEIN

-34 IYARYLVSGVAAQM
+34 IYARYLVPGVAAQM

-68 FFEYEKIINET
+68 FFEYNKIIGDT

-91 SMDAFNNYV
+91 SMDAFNNYI
-100 NFDNSE
+100 NFDNAE
-106 DAYNLAISFNN
+106 DTYNLAISYNN
-117 NHKGRVAYVIQH
+117 THKGRVAYVIQH

-141 SRTQIRALDVN
+141 SRTQERELQIN
-152 SEMAAWE
+152 SELAAWE
-159 AFKIDL
+159 AFKIDV
-165 TNAGVNTDD
+165 TNTGVNIDELTKVA
-174 FINISPALINPL
+174 PALVNPIA
-186 SLLRFLD
+186 LLRFLD

-203 DILSVKDIEI
+203 DILTVKDIEL
-213 FLTLSKNNPR
+213 FLTLSKNNPK
-223 VQALLNRGWGTIE
+223 VQVLLNRGWGTIK
-236 EVAQKCYDALQE
+236 EVAQKCYEAIQN
-248 PSTVTPTLHALINNT
+248 PSTVTPTLHSLIDNT
-263 ITDAKTNCPFNFSN
+263 ITDAKTNCPFNFIASKN
-277 CKRNIINN
+277 NIINN
-285 VIPNYIT
+285 VVPNYTLT
-292 SDEIKDVK
+292 SEIKK
-300 SIQDVLN
+300 IQDVLN
-307 DLEQK
+307 DLELK
-312 YDITP
+312 YNITP
-317 NAINRKS
+317 NTINRKS
-324 KDIKT
+324 KEIKT

-341 TREIRVLESKKGVTE
+341 TREIRVLESKGGVTST
-356 ATKKL
+356 TKKL
-361 NKTREIL
+361 NKNRELL

-376 YYFGLVQFLEEA
+376 YYFGLIHFLEQS
-388 LVYSNAIHNILASV
+388 LIYSKAIHNILAGV

-412 RNRAEALSKAKSLQD
+412 RTRAEALSKAKSLQD

-443 IEENISEADK
+443 IEENISETDK

-460 KEVLDLLNRQK
+460 KEVLELLNRQK

-483 DNLKATLGGESYLG
+483 DSLKATLGGESYLG
-497 QSYADVLSML
+497 QSYADILSML
-507 VADTSIDNYIYSMG
+507 VADTSIDNYVYSMG
-521 KSSNPLIASSGA
+521 KSSNPLIATSGA
-533 IIRDAQINR
+533 IIREAQINR
-542 DEQLRQF
+542 DEQLRLI
-549 SDRIGRATKRLYD
+549 SDRIGRATKKLYD
-562 AGYNSEFMYDN
+562 AGYTSEFMYAS

-593 KSLLRSQGLTGYA
+593 IGLLKSQGLTGYA
-606 FKEALEQWEENNTED
+606 FKDALEQWEENNTEE
-621 RVVDIVTGR
+621 RVVDNVTGR
-630 TERVPNSNYRLA
+630 TERVPNSNYRLID
-642 NNPLN
+642 NPLN
-647 DLSVEQLEYYN
+647 SLSKEQLEYYN

-672 YYAQKQYLPPQKRK
+672 YYAQKQYLPPQIRK

-694 GIRRK
+694 GIFRK
-699 LSAKK
+699 LPVKK

-725 DFITVNRYGD
+725 DFITANRYGD

-776 NAMSSIVEILECIQ
+776 NAMSSVVEILETIQ

-798 RDGED
+798 HDDVDGK
-803 NRPSVDKISLLDR
+803 PSVDNISLLDR
-816 TINIVNHLRKKATE
+816 TVNIVTHLRKKATE
-830 TKTKAILDSYI
+830 TKTKAILDSYV

-853 KKLNKIVNAL
+853 KKVNKIVNAL
-863 LGYNSVAKLAVNTTG
+863 LNYNSIAKLSVNTVG

-893 AGGGEYFNTK
+893 AGGGEYFNIK
-903 NLLVAQTRMF
+903 NLLVAQTRLF
-913 GDLLG
+913 GDILG

-946 QDVYSKKAEQRYHK
+946 QDLYFEKSKQRYHK
-960 NVFRRLFGK
+960 NIFRRLFGT
-969 LDPLMLYSG
+969 LEPLAMYSG

-987 AYAILD
+987 AYAVLD
-993 AEKVRLNGKKV
+993 AEKMLLNGKKV
-1004 SLLKCFDKIETEK
+1004 SLLKCFDKVETEK

-1029 KLDSSPLELTDDYL
+1029 KLDGSPLELTDEYL
-1043 KEVKNKIRH
+1043 KEVKSKIRVS
-1052 CSQACFGAMNS
+1052 SQACFGAMNS

-1096 HYDYTLGKYVEGYWY
+1096 HYDYAAKKYVEGYWY
-1111 TTIMVVGRE
+1111 TTIMVVGKE

-1126 DITATYE
+1126 DITTTYE

-1153 ILILL
+1153 VLILL

-1172 HDGEFFMRLWI
+1172 YDGEFFMRLWI

-1198 VGAIS
+1198 IGAIT
-1203 EFGRLVDSPFPAMTT
+1203 EFGRVIDSPFPAMNTI
-1218 VSGLLYPITGIKD
+1218 SGLLYPITGIKD
-1231 MDDIIQRGRYKGWN
+1231 MNDVIQRGRYKGWN
-1245 KYWRNILWYTVPFYK
+1245 KYWRNVLWYTVPFYK
-1260 QVDQILHL
+1260 QVDQLL
-1268 AKENSMFAVYDR
+1268 NLDKENSMFAIYDR
-1280 SAQSF
+1280 SSQSF

>member
-48 DAAGYKRNKQG
+48 DSAGYKRNKQG

-68 FFEYEKIINET
+68 FFEYNKIINET

-86 ARILG
+86 ARVLG
-91 SMDAFNNYV
+91 SMDAFNNYI
-100 NFDNSE
+100 NFDNVE

-152 SEMAAWE
+152 SEMAAWG

-165 TNAGVNTDD
+165 TNAGVNVDE

-193 TMSILKTGRN
+193 TMAILKTGRN

-223 VQALLNRGWGTIE
+223 VQNLLNRGWGTIE
-236 EVAQKCYDALQE
+236 EVAQKCYDALQD
-248 PSTVTPTLHALINNT
+248 PSTVTPTLHNLIDNT
-263 ITDAKTNCPFNFSN
+263 ITNAKNNCPFNFNAS
-277 CKRNIINN
+277 KTNIVNN
-285 VIPNYIT
+285 VIPNYT
-292 SDEIKDVK
+292 STDEVK
-300 SIQDVLN
+300 AIQDVLN

-341 TREIRVLESKKGVTE
+341 TREIRVLESKGGVTA

-368 AEELKNKR
+368 AEELKSKR
-376 YYFGLVQFLEEA
+376 YYFGLIQFLGEA
-388 LVYSNAIHNILASV
+388 LVYSKTIHNILASV

-412 RNRAEALSKAKSLQD
+412 RNRSEAISKAKSLQD

-460 KEVLDLLNRQK
+460 KEVLELLNKQK
-471 GLIQSKQHDVVL
+471 GLIQSKQHDTVL
-483 DNLKATLGGESYLG
+483 DSLKATLGGESYLG

-521 KSSNPLIASSGA
+521 KSSNPLIAASGT

-542 DEQLRQF
+542 DEQLRQI
-549 SDRIGRATKRLYD
+549 SDRIGKATKKLYD
-562 AGYNSEFMYDN
+562 AGHTSEFMYAS
-573 DGRIISDIDWESYA
+573 DGRIISDIAWESYA

-593 KSLLRSQGLTGYA
+593 IKLLKSQGLTEYA
-606 FKEALEQWEENNTED
+606 FKEALEQWEEVNTED
-621 RVVDIVTGR
+621 RVVDSVTGR
-630 TERVPNSNYRLA
+630 TEKVPNSNYRLSH
-642 NNPLN
+642 NPLN
-647 DLSVEQLEYYN
+647 DLDAAQLEYYN

-672 YYAQKQYLPPQKRK
+672 HYAQKHYLPPQIRK
-686 SSLDILSD
+686 SSMDILSD

-704 VASLLWE
+704 VALLLWE
-711 NFKSKIHKIREDDE
+711 NLKSEIHKIREDDE
-725 DFITVNRYGD
+725 DFITTNRYGD

-776 NAMSSIVEILECIQ
+776 NAMSSIVEILETIQ
-790 DLVGDLDL
+790 DLVGDLEL
-798 RDGED
+798 RDDVDGK
-803 NRPSVDKISLLDR
+803 PSVDNISLLDR
-816 TINIVNHLRKKATE
+816 TINIVTHLRKKTTE
-830 TKTKAILDSYI
+830 TKTKAILDSYV

-893 AGGGEYFNTK
+893 AGGGEYFNIK
-903 NLLVAQTRMF
+903 NLLVAQTRIF

-918 KTHGKVWDL
+918 RTPGKVWDL

-946 QDVYSKKAEQRYHK
+946 QDVYSEKAKQRYHK

-969 LDPLMLYSG
+969 LDPLIMYSG

-987 AYAILD
+987 AYAVLD
-993 AEKVRLNGKKV
+993 AEKVILNGKKV

-1029 KLDSSPLELTDDYL
+1029 KLDGSPLQLTDDYL

-1096 HYDYTLGKYVEGYWY
+1096 HWDYSAGKYVEGYY
-1111 TTIMVVGRE
+1111 VTCFNVAKE
-1120 FLKGYK
+1120 FIKGYR
-1126 DITATYE
+1126 DVVATYE

-1146 LRKAGME
+1146 LKKAGME
-1153 ILILL
+1153 VLILL

-1198 VGAIS
+1198 IGAIT
-1203 EFGRLVDSPFPAMTT
+1203 EFGRVIDSPFPAMTT

-1231 MDDIIQRGRYKGWN
+1231 IDDVIQRGRYKGWN

-1260 QVDQILHL
+1260 QVDQLL
-1268 AKENSMFAVYDR
+1268 NMAKENSMFAVYDR

>member
-68 FFEYEKIINET
+68 FFEYNKIIGET

-86 ARILG
+86 ARRLG
-91 SMDAFNNYV
+91 SMDDFGDYI
-100 NFDNSE
+100 NFDNAE
-106 DAYNLAISFNN
+106 DAYNLAVSFNN
-117 NHKGRVAYVIQH
+117 SHKGRIAYVIQH

-141 SRTQIRALDVN
+141 SRTQKRELDIN
-152 SEMAAWE
+152 SELAAWE

-165 TNAGVNTDD
+165 TNTGVDVD
-174 FINISPALINPL
+174 ELINIAPALINPIV
-186 SLLRFLD
+186 LLRFLD

-203 DILSVKDIEI
+203 DILTAKDIEI

-223 VQALLNRGWGTIE
+223 VQTLLNRGWGTME
-236 EVAQKCYDALQE
+236 EVAQRCYDALQN
-248 PSTVTPTLHALINNT
+248 PSSVTPSLHSLINNT
-263 ITDAKTNCPFNFSN
+263 IIDAKTNCPFNFTAS
-277 CKRNIINN
+277 KRNIENN
-285 VIPNYIT
+285 VIPNYIST
-292 SDEIKDVK
+292 NEVK
-300 SIQDVLN
+300 SIQDVLD
-307 DLEQK
+307 DLERK

-324 KDIKT
+324 KEIKT
-329 LKDAISDAITTI
+329 LKDAITDAITTI
-341 TREIRVLESKKGVTE
+341 TREIRVLESKGGI
-356 ATKKL
+356 TKASQKL
-361 NKTREIL
+361 NKNREIL

-376 YYFGLVQFLEEA
+376 YYFGLVQFLNQA
-388 LVYSNAIHNILASV
+388 LIYTQSIHNILASV

-412 RNRAEALSKAKSLQD
+412 RNRAEALSRAKSLQD

-434 ALANLDNLV
+434 ALSNLDNLI

-460 KEVLDLLNRQK
+460 KEVLDLLNKQK

-497 QSYADVLSML
+497 QSYADILSML
-507 VADTSIDNYIYSMG
+507 AADTSIDNYIYSVG
-521 KSSNPLIASSGA
+521 KSSNPLIASSGT
-533 IIRDAQINR
+533 IIREAQINR

-549 SDRIGRATKRLYD
+549 SDRIGKATKKLYD
-562 AGYNSEFMYDN
+562 AGYTSEFIYDSE
-573 DGRIISDIDWESYA
+573 GRIISDINWESYA
-587 EERNRA
+587 EEKNRA
-593 KSLLRSQGLTGYA
+593 KNLLRSQGLTGYA
-606 FKEALEQWEENNTED
+606 FREALEQWEENNTED
-621 RVVDIVTGR
+621 RVVDFVTGR

-647 DLSVEQLEYYN
+647 SLSSEQLEYYN

-672 YYAQKQYLPPQKRK
+672 YYAQKQYLPPQIRK
-686 SSLDILSD
+686 SSLDIISD
-694 GIRRK
+694 GISRK

-711 NFKSKIHKIREDDE
+711 NFKSKIYKIREDDE
-725 DFITVNRYGD
+725 DFITVNKYGD

-762 SSAIQSLAATAINY
+762 SSAIQSLAATAVNY

-830 TKTKAILDSYI
+830 TNTKAILDSYV

-893 AGGGEYFNTK
+893 AGGGEYFNIK
-903 NLLVAQTRMF
+903 NLLVAQTRIF

-918 KTHGKVWDL
+918 RTPGKVWDL
-927 LTNNRSSIDV
+927 LSNNRSSIDI
-937 LISEFFDTQ
+937 LISEFFDAQ
-946 QDVYSKKAEQRYHK
+946 QDIYSEKAKQRYHK

-969 LDPLMLYSG
+969 LDPLMMYSG

-987 AYAILD
+987 AYAVLD
-993 AEKVRLNGKKV
+993 AEKVLLNGKKV
-1004 SLLKCFDKIETEK
+1004 SLLKCFDKVETEK
-1017 GFYELKLKDGVT
+1017 GFYELKLKDDVT
-1029 KLDSSPLELTDDYL
+1029 KLDGSSLELNDEYL
-1043 KEVKNKIRH
+1043 QEVKNKIRH
-1052 CSQACFGAMNS
+1052 CSQACFGAMNT
-1063 EDKGVINQ
+1063 EDKGIVNQ

-1096 HYDYTLGKYVEGYWY
+1096 HWDYSANKDVEGYWY
-1111 TTIMVVGRE
+1111 TTIMVVGKE

-1153 ILILL
+1153 ALILL

-1198 VGAIS
+1198 IGAIT
-1203 EFGRLVDSPFPAMTT
+1203 EFGRVIDSPFPAMNT

-1231 MDDIIQRGRYKGWN
+1231 LDDVIQRGRYKGWN

-1260 QVDQILHL
+1260 QVDQLL
-1268 AKENSMFAVYDR
+1268 NLTQENSMFAVYDR